1 MSFDKNPSLRPIGV
15 GEEVRGKAG
24 KAVMSIVK
32 DDVTKTVG
40 NLQLCGG

>member
-15 GEEVRGKAG
+15 GEEVRRKAG
-24 KAVMSIVK
+24 KAVISIVK
-32 DDVTKTVG
+32 DDVTNAVG